1 LKDAGFT
8 ISPAERLRVMRVID
22 HFGKNNLESPEQLKT
37 LLCPILAQG
46 KVGQAKFYDLFDQYW
61 AQVMQ
66 PWEPSVVETPPTVLQ
81 KNDKL
86 LRWLLVALILGGL
99 AYAFYLLNQVSDP
112 LPLKASF
119 RNPNQVM
126 VEDSVYFE
134 NLSENTDSLCIFQWD
149 IFDDL
154 ESDGEPEFTTTDS
167 FHLTYLISKMG
178 KSPFKKV
185 RLTSI
190 HPVKGDTAVFE
201 GKFTILCNDPPK
213 IDSVAVVT
221 EAEIDQ
227 PVDFKVFT
235 KNDKGLKV
243 SWDMG
248 DTPYGEEAV
257 LETSSAIKHTY
268 KEDGQYQ
275 IRLNVTR
282 EGAEG
287 YCQIDTFF
295 TIKIGGEKAYLA
307 AKTLQK
313 DTISAIVNF
322 SYGLWVLM
330 GLLGLPIIWFWVKW
344 AARPEPKPI
353 DDQNTN
359 DLEAAA
365 RRFQSSDKAPYKIPF
380 RSHNRAVQVDKDMYR
395 LADIMRQRKEGL
407 RKEMDVPTSVKRTIA
422 EGGFPQLLTKADEV
436 PTEYLF
442 LIDGQFEGSHQRHLF
457 QWLVGFLQQREV
469 LGDVF
474 FYNDGLQRYW
484 NQHFPDG
491 ISPGQLQRMYS
502 FHKLVVL
509 GDGHNFVDPTP
520 NFERH
525 RPQLLP
531 AANNLFGHWKHRF
544 LLTPMPV
551 ISWTYREGVLHDRF
565 AIFPLDMAGLNH
577 LIKYLEHEV
586 EDEERPP
593 YKMWSEKLL
602 ENRQEVN
609 TNYHNWRTAAD
620 HKEYLKAYPELY
632 KWLAAIALYPKPE
645 WNMTLAIGRALLPV
659 GVEVTYDNLLVL
671 SRIPWL
677 ITGDLSPNLR
687 HQLIESLDKETEYLA
702 RQAIESELS
711 AVTDAVKDGHAN
723 LEHQT
728 NLALQQFALDPK
740 DAEVQKSIQQLM
752 ALGLLTPRHFVEINQ
767 LISRQSA
774 VGSGQ
779 SALGGPAAKMDRSP
793 DALKAYLEENKA
805 KPEAAKKPFFTRDFW
820 WATLLS
826 LLFIALF
833 LIGWNYGA
841 TDELAKIAG
850 IDINDSTD
858 CQEEYSHF
866 YFLKKECIADSAV
879 VLNNQAVG
887 IWENMAGDATEK
899 TPVLIR
905 EVNKINL
912 DLADSLLSK
921 AIALRPNYDIAISN
935 KEKLTYNI
943 GVQEYHSFF
952 SDSSGQDGLQK
963 AIEYFNKIQLD
974 SFKLDAMHGKGLA
987 EYYIERSFY
996 KAPEIAKSIYSQM
1009 LLQDSQYFNKITTY
1023 PHLQSLLAIKKNI
1036 ELKIIDAGTKLP
1048 ISDVLITDK
1057 RNNRFRSNEVGKVE
1071 IKMVM
1076 GERREFE
1083 FNKKGYEKLNQTI
1096 IDSSGVFV
1104 YEIAL
1109 VKIPETPVVVE
1120 GNLPKGDVEF
1130 CYVYNGRKYT
1140 GYFSVDYELFKD
1152 GQKIP
1157 FQNVIMSLG
1166 SRLSKYEIK
1175 AKVNNLNL
1183 AEAAHYAEIEIDF
1196 FLSEEFSESTG
1207 VLAKVRNRKLTI
1219 KSFPEI
1225 TFEIVNNP
1233 NEPNLN
1239 PLVLG
1244 VIKRNNCTIDFQ
1256 GSGEKEVASGCVL
1269 GMVFNAK
1276 NIIYDGDGWVSGNN
1290 RYFNQLI
1297 ENNKS
1302 EINKKLTGLSCL
1314 IADDIFKKG
1323 ELTNFDSELK
1333 KVFYL
1338 VDVEVDRDGD
1348 TVPDKDDKCP
1358 TIKGN
1363 VNNNGCENVDIPI
1376 QQNDVIPQNEKTT
1389 NWRLIKSNFI
1399 AEPKILKNR
1408 DFYDT
1413 FEYDRYEYKIILNE
1427 LSGKGQATFSIEKDL
1442 KMEARYV
1449 APVTIEGML
1458 PGEERTFEMD
1468 RINFRLK
1475 YTGQERKQIGKLERE
1490 VSLYELYVDMNSV
1503 GYKDPFD
1510 LEQKT
1515 PDLDRLLK
1523 ELEANMVFVEGGTFQ
1538 MGCDPKRD
1546 GECQENELPL
1556 HEVSL
1561 SSFSIGKYEV
1571 TQELWEAVMGTNPSN
1586 FKNCPQCPVENVSW
1600 NDVQDFLKKLND
1612 RTGQKYRLPTE
1623 AEWEYAA
1630 KGGNRNESFQ
1640 YAGSNELDKVAWFSA
1655 NSNNKTHPVGQ
1666 KYQNMLGLYDMS
1678 GNVWE
1683 WCSDWYGDN
1692 YYKLFENSKA
1702 INPKGP
1708 ATAKGSVVR
1717 GGSWTN
1723 VSISS
1728 RVVKRFWEDRTD
1740 GFPRI
1745 GFRLALD

>member
-1 LKDAGFT
+1 MA
-8 ISPAERLRVMRVID
+8 
-22 HFGKNNLESPEQLKT
+22 
-37 LLCPILAQG
+37 
-46 KVGQAKFYDLFDQYW
+46 
-61 AQVMQ
+61 
-66 PWEPSVVETPPTVLQ
+66 
-81 KNDKL
+81 
-86 LRWLLVALILGGL
+86 LVLGGL
-99 AYAFYLLNQVSDP
+99 GFAIYKLNQVSDP
-112 LPLKASF
+112 PALKASF
-119 RNPNQVM
+119 RNPDKVI
-126 VEDSVYFE
+126 VGDSVHFE
-134 NLSENTDSLCIFQWD
+134 NLSENTDSLCTFQWE

-154 ESDGEPEFTTTDS
+154 ENNDEPEFIATDS
-167 FHLTYLISKMG
+167 VHLTYRISKMG

-185 RLTSI
+185 KLTSI
-190 HPVKGDTAVFE
+190 HPVKGDTAVYE

-213 IDSVAVVT
+213 IDSVSVIA
-221 EAEIDQ
+221 EAKKDQ

-235 KNDKGLKV
+235 KNEKGLKV

-248 DTPYGEEAV
+248 DTPYGEEVV
-257 LETSSAIKHTY
+257 LETSRAIKHTY
-268 KEDGQYQ
+268 KDDGQFQ

-322 SYGLWVLM
+322 SYGLWFLM

-344 AARPEPKPI
+344 AARPEPKPV
-353 DDQNTN
+353 DEQNTN
-359 DLEAAA
+359 NLEAAA
-365 RRFQSSDKAPYKIPF
+365 RRFQSSDRAPYKIPF
-380 RSHNRAVQVDKDMYR
+380 RSHDRAVQVDKDMYR

-407 RKEMDVPTSVKRTIA
+407 RKEMDVPTSVKKTIA

-436 PTEYLF
+436 PTEYLL
-442 LIDGQFEGSHQRHLF
+442 LIDGQIEGSHQRHLY
-457 QWLVGFLQQREV
+457 QWLAGFLQQREV
-469 LGDVF
+469 LGEVF
-474 FYNDGLQRYW
+474 FYNDGLQRFW

-509 GDGHNFVDPTP
+509 GDGHNLVDPTP
-520 NFERH
+520 NFERQ
-525 RPQLLP
+525 RPQLRL
-531 AANNLFGHWKHRF
+531 AANHLFGHWKHRF
-544 LLTPMPV
+544 LLTPVPV
-551 ISWTYREGVLHDRF
+551 VSWTYREGVLHDRF
-565 AIFPLDMAGLNH
+565 AIFPMDMAGLNN

-602 ENRQEVN
+602 ENRQEVD
-609 TNYHNWRTAAD
+609 TNYRNWRTAAD
-620 HKEYLKAYPELY
+620 HEDYLKVYPNLY

-687 HQLIESLDKETEYLA
+687 HQLIESLDRETERLA
-702 RQAIESELS
+702 RQAIETELS
-711 AVTDAVKDGHAN
+711 AVTDAVKVGHAN

-740 DAEVQKSIQQLM
+740 DAEAQKSIQQLM

-767 LISRQSA
+767 SLGRQSAAGSFQSA

-779 SALGGPAAKMDRSP
+779 SAKMDRSP
-793 DALKAYLEENKA
+793 DALKTYLEENKP

-820 WATLLS
+820 WAAILS
-826 LLFIALF
+826 LLFVALF

-841 TDELAKIAG
+841 TDELANVAG

-887 IWENMAGDATEK
+887 IWENMASNATEK
-899 TPVLIR
+899 APVLVR
-905 EVNKINL
+905 EINKINL
-912 DLADSLLSK
+912 DLADSLLAK

-935 KEKLTYNI
+935 REKLIYNI
-943 GVQEYHSFF
+943 GVQEYHAFF
-952 SDSSGQDGLQK
+952 SDSSGQNGLQK

-987 EYYIERSFY
+987 EYYIERSLY
-996 KAPEIAKSIYSQM
+996 KTPEIAKNIYSQM
-1009 LLQDSQYFNKITTY
+1009 MLQDSLYFNKIATY
-1023 PHLQSLLAIKKNI
+1023 PHLQSLLAIRKNI
-1036 ELKIIDAGTKLP
+1036 QLKIIDAETKLP
-1048 ISDVLITDK
+1048 ISNVDIFDK
-1057 RNNRFRSNEVGKVE
+1057 KNHFKSDRSGKAE

-1076 GERREFE
+1076 GERRDFE
-1083 FNKKGYEKLNQTI
+1083 FNKNGYEKLNQTI
-1096 IDSSGVFV
+1096 IDSSGVFI

-1109 VKIPETPVVVE
+1109 TKIPETPVVVE
-1120 GNLPKGDVEF
+1120 ENLPKGDIEF

-1140 GYFSVDYELFKD
+1140 GYFSVSYELIKD
-1152 GQKIP
+1152 GQKVP
-1157 FQNVIMSLG
+1157 FQNVIKNLDAG
-1166 SRLSKYEIK
+1166 LSKYEVK

-1207 VLAKVRNRKLTI
+1207 VLAKVDNRKLTT

-1225 TFEIVNNP
+1225 TFEFVNNP

-1256 GSGEKEVASGCVL
+1256 GAGEKEVASGCVL
-1269 GMVFNAK
+1269 GMVFNSK
-1276 NIIYDGDGWVSGNN
+1276 NIIYDGNGWLAGND
-1290 RYFNQLI
+1290 RYFSQLI

-1302 EINKKLTGLSCL
+1302 EINKKMTGLSCL
-1314 IADDIFKKG
+1314 IADDIIKKG
-1323 ELTNFDSELK
+1323 ELNDFDRELK

-1348 TVPDKDDKCP
+1348 TVPDKVDKCP
-1358 TIKGN
+1358 TMKGD
-1363 VNNNGCENVDIPI
+1363 VNNNGCESVDIPI

-1389 NWRLIKSNFI
+1389 NWQLIKSNFI
-1399 AEPKILKNR
+1399 AEPKVLKNR
-1408 DFYDT
+1408 DFFDT

-1449 APVTIEGML
+1449 APVTLDGLL
-1458 PGEERTFEMD
+1458 PGEEKTFEMD
-1468 RINFRLK
+1468 GVNFRLK
-1475 YTGQERKQIGKLERE
+1475 YVGQERKQIGKLERE
-1490 VSLYELYVDMNSV
+1490 VSKYELYVDINSV

-1510 LEQKT
+1510 LEQQSSTGKT
-1515 PDLDRLLK
+1515 KDINTDQAGDKIGWDGATIILVPINRLTNFENDPCYPGIEKKIIEELK
-1523 ELEANMVFVEGGTFQ
+1523 
-1538 MGCDPKRD
+1538 KKH
-1546 GECQENELPL
+1546 ECQ
-1556 HEVSL
+1556 VVDYSSL
-1561 SSFSIGKYEV
+1561 ISKMGLSQIINTISQKNLIARIVEASKANIYMTLEIESNSDQPSSS
-1571 TQELWEAVMGTNPSN
+1571 
-1586 FKNCPQCPVENVSW
+1586 
-1600 NDVQDFLKKLND
+1600 
-1612 RTGQKYRLPTE
+1612 GQTE
-1623 AEWEYAA
+1623 HYLRIKMSA
-1630 KGGNRNESFQ
+1630 
-1640 YAGSNELDKVAWFSA
+1640 FSA
-1655 NSNNKTHPVGQ
+1655 NTARVFASTNLESGRQYSGDCQELIEKAFLNRDEQDNLKIEAFFNN
-1666 KYQNMLGLYDMS
+1666 
-1678 GNVWE
+1678 
-1683 WCSDWYGDN
+1683 
-1692 YYKLFENSKA
+1692 
-1702 INPKGP
+1702 
-1708 ATAKGSVVR
+1708 
-1717 GGSWTN
+1717 
-1723 VSISS
+1723 
-1728 RVVKRFWEDRTD
+1728 
-1740 GFPRI
+1740 
-1745 GFRLALD
+1745 